1 MTDQNPVESYEN
13 YYAQLQSIVAR
24 LEAGELSLDESLR
37 LYEQG
42 VALAAACQRL
52 LESAELRVTML
63 QNGGEPQ

>member
-1 MTDQNPVESYEN
+1 MSDQNPVESYEQ

-24 LEAGELSLDESLR
+24 LEAGELSLDESLQ

-42 VALAAACQRL
+42 VTLAAACQRL
-52 LESAELRVTML
+52 LEAAELRVTML